1 MMWMQDVVYT
11 NYMDWQETNTFIN
24 GVASASGNVELL
36 FNEKVDRD
44 TSLVIYDG
52 KQIDLSHEHTYID
65 IQKEGITQLVYI
77 LKDIDGYALEEGE
90 KTILLDTTLPNIV
103 VKTKD
108 CMIKDVLPLID
119 CEKVHVQILEEN
131 VDHIDVYLDDEKVE
145 FENLEFDLDVST
157 KNRIIKVLCRDIA
170 GNEIERKIEILP
182 IVFPECLLQ
191 ERTYVKD
198 NKLDLGF
205 ESICEIPLHLHV
217 YCDGNYLYSI
227 DLENKDFAT
236 IDFSKS
242 GVYTFVL
249 EHKEYPHIK
258 KELQGFIVYSNILP
272 TLTLQP
278 SAKVSN
284 EDVFVNLNWN
294 VPYLERGY
302 IDVELNGIKDRH
314 YLNETIH
321 LFAVNNRDLFYK
333 VIAYAKDAFGNEVW
347 DQVIVQIDKRAPSTS
362 LYVNNEQILDK
373 TIIKKLPEFE
383 YRMDDHNAT
392 MKVEYYLN
400 GILMDMDIEKI
411 FNRMV
416 RDDILKVVTYTTDT
430 LNNLEKKEYEFV
442 FSPDKEKEIISK
454 SEQLTNKNEVVTFE
468 RIWNVNDKNELVLT
482 KNVKKFQKQS
492 KPVIHY
498 LRKKNKVQIW
508 TEDTI
513 EYVLVNG
520 KKINIKKDVLGHDFI
535 ELSLKK
541 HKTNIEVKVKNESN
555 RTSTLKKEEVRKQLK
570 ISFIQKIWMFIKR
583 ILNL

>member
-1 MMWMQDVVYT
+1 MWMQDVVYT

-131 VDHIDVYLDDEKVE
+131 IDHIDVYLDDEKVE

-205 ESICEIPLHLHV
+205 ESICEIPLYLHV

-258 KELQGFIVYSNILP
+258 KELQGSIVYSNILP

-321 LFAVNNRDLFYK
+321 LFKRNNRDLFYK

-383 YRMDDHNAT
+383 YRMDDHNAA

>member
-205 ESICEIPLHLHV
+205 ESICEIPLYLHV

-258 KELQGFIVYSNILP
+258 KELQGSIVYSNILP

-333 VIAYAKDAFGNEVW
+333 VMAYAKDAFGNEVW

-400 GILMDMDIEKI
+400 GIFIDMDIEKI

-416 RDDILKVVTYTTDT
+416 RDDILKVVTYTTDI

-442 FSPDKEKEIISK
+442 FSPDKEKEIVSK
-454 SEQLTNKNEVVTFE
+454 SEQLTKKNEVVTFE

-482 KNVKKFQKQS
+482 KSVKKFQKQS

>member
-131 VDHIDVYLDDEKVE
+131 IDHIDVYLDDEKVE

-205 ESICEIPLHLHV
+205 ESICEIPLYLHV

-258 KELQGFIVYSNILP
+258 KELQGSIVYSNILP

-383 YRMDDHNAT
+383 YRMDDHNAA

>member
-1 MMWMQDVVYT
+1 MWMQDVVYT

-258 KELQGFIVYSNILP
+258 KELQGSIVYSNILP

-383 YRMDDHNAT
+383 YRMDDHNAA

>member
-1 MMWMQDVVYT
+1 MWMQDVVYT

-205 ESICEIPLHLHV
+205 ESICEIPLYLHV

-258 KELQGFIVYSNILP
+258 KELQGSIVYSNILP

-383 YRMDDHNAT
+383 YRMDDHNAA

-520 KKINIKKDVLGHDFI
+520 KKMNIKKDVLGHDFI

>member
-1 MMWMQDVVYT
+1 MWMQDVVYT

-131 VDHIDVYLDDEKVE
+131 IDHIDVYLDDEKVE

-205 ESICEIPLHLHV
+205 ESICEIPLYLHV

-258 KELQGFIVYSNILP
+258 KELQGSIVYSNILP

-314 YLNETIH
+314 YLNETIY

-383 YRMDDHNAT
+383 YRMDDHNAA

-468 RIWNVNDKNELVLT
+468 RICNVNDKNELVLT

>member
-1 MMWMQDVVYT
+1 MWMQDVVYT

-131 VDHIDVYLDDEKVE
+131 IDHIDVYLDDEKVE

-205 ESICEIPLHLHV
+205 ESICEIPLYLHV

-258 KELQGFIVYSNILP
+258 KELQGSIVYSNILP

-383 YRMDDHNAT
+383 YRMDDHNAA

>member
-1 MMWMQDVVYT
+1 MWMQDVVYT

-108 CMIKDVLPLID
+108 CMIKDVLPLTD

-131 VDHIDVYLDDEKVE
+131 IDHIDVYLDDEKVE

-205 ESICEIPLHLHV
+205 ESICEIPLYLHV

-258 KELQGFIVYSNILP
+258 KELQGSIVYSNILP

-321 LFAVNNRDLFYK
+321 LFAVNKRDLFYK

-383 YRMDDHNAT
+383 YRMDDHNAA

>member
-1 MMWMQDVVYT
+1 MWMQDVVYT

-131 VDHIDVYLDDEKVE
+131 VDHVDVYLDDEKVE

-236 IDFSKS
+236 IDFGKS

-258 KELQGFIVYSNILP
+258 KELQGSIVYSSILP

-400 GILMDMDIEKI
+400 GIFMDMDIEKI

-482 KNVKKFQKQS
+482 KSVKKFQKQS

-583 ILNL
+583 IFSIV

>member
-1 MMWMQDVVYT
+1 MWMQDVVYT

-131 VDHIDVYLDDEKVE
+131 VDHVDVYLDDEKVE
-145 FENLEFDLDVST
+145 FGNLEFDLDVST

-236 IDFSKS
+236 IDFGKS

-258 KELQGFIVYSNILP
+258 KELQGSIVYSNILP

-347 DQVIVQIDKRAPSTS
+347 DQGIVQIDKRAPSTS
-362 LYVNNEQILDK
+362 LYVNNQQILDK

-392 MKVEYYLN
+392 MKMEYYLN
-400 GILMDMDIEKI
+400 GVFMDMDIEKI

-416 RDDILKVVTYTTDT
+416 RDDILKVVTFTTDT

-454 SEQLTNKNEVVTFE
+454 SEQLTKKNEVVTFE

-482 KNVKKFQKQS
+482 KSVKKFQKQS

-570 ISFIQKIWMFIKR
+570 ISFVQKIWMFIKR

>member
-1 MMWMQDVVYT
+1 MWMQDVVYT

-131 VDHIDVYLDDEKVE
+131 VDHVDVYLDDEKVE

-236 IDFSKS
+236 IDFGKS

-258 KELQGFIVYSNILP
+258 KELQGSIVYSNILP

-400 GILMDMDIEKI
+400 GIFMDMDIEKI

-416 RDDILKVVTYTTDT
+416 RDDILKVVTFTTDT

-454 SEQLTNKNEVVTFE
+454 SEQLTKKNEVVTFE

-482 KNVKKFQKQS
+482 KSVKKFQKQS

-555 RTSTLKKEEVRKQLK
+555 KTSTLKKEEVRKQLK

>member
-1 MMWMQDVVYT
+1 MWMQDVVYT

-205 ESICEIPLHLHV
+205 ESICEIPLYLHV

-258 KELQGFIVYSNILP
+258 KELQGSIVYSNILP

-383 YRMDDHNAT
+383 YRMDDHNAA